1 MLLKVIGDFER
12 ISDHGVNIL
21 ESAEELQAKGLSFS
35 EKASQELQVL
45 TAAVDEILD
54 LALEAFLTGENLEVV
69 EPLEQV
75 IDGLKETLRS
85 NHIKR
90 LQQGECTID
99 VGFVWT
105 DLLTNLERTSDHCS
119 NVAGCMIDLR
129 SHDMNMHENLRSV
142 KRIGE
147 SFQENLERYS
157 KKYALN

>member
-21 ESAEELQAKGLSFS
+21 ESAEELREKGLSFS
-35 EKASQELQVL
+35 EKATEELK
-45 TAAVDEILD
+45 TMTDAVNEILE
-54 LALEAFLTGENLEVV
+54 LALNAFLYGENLDLV

-85 NHIKR
+85 NHIR
-90 LQQGECTID
+90 RMQQGECTID

-119 NVAGCMIDLR
+119 NIAGCILDQR
-129 SHDMNMHENLRSV
+129 HHDMNMHENIRAYKRSSEEF
-142 KRIGE
+142 R
-147 SFQENLERYS
+147 ENLKEYAR
-157 KKYALN
+157 KYAI